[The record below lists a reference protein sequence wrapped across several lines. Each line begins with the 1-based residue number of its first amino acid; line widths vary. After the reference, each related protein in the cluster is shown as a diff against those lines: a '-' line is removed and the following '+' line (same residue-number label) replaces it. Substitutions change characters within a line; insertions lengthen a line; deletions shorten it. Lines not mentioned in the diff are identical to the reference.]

1 LKKILRR
8 LIGYTNLFFA
18 ILLVLSSLS
27 PNMSPERLW
36 GPSFMGLAYPY
47 ILVINIFFMG
57 FWILRKKRELII
69 SFLAILVGW
78 NTLVENISL
87 HPGALFRRTQFENL
101 SRGERISERQMK
113 IISYNVR
120 AFDRYRW
127 TDNPTARKDI
137 IDLLRE
143 DDPDILCL
151 QEYYCTESGKFRY
164 EELYAAFER
173 TPYRHIEYIISNPQ
187 ARYGIAIFSHYP
199 IISSGRVELNSSL
212 SVCSYADIKIFD
224 DTLRIY
230 NMHLQSVRLNSQHY
244 RFIDSLKFRYDNQQ
258 MEEIKDISSHLRDAF
273 IKRAAQADLIAD
285 HIEGC
290 PHPVI
295 VCGDFNDTPVS
306 YTYQRIR
313 GDLLDAFS
321 ESGWGMGRTYNGKFP
336 SYRIDYILFGD
347 TFEAMHFRRNKVKLS
362 DHFPVTGYL
371 KFKEKELLGEQIRG
385 WVQKTGPS

>member
-1 LKKILRR
+1 MKKILRR

-18 ILLVLSSLS
+18 ILLVLSSFS
-27 PNMSPERLW
+27 PYMSPERFW

-78 NTLVENISL
+78 HTLVENISL

-212 SVCSYADIKIFD
+212 SVCSYADIKIFE

-258 MEEIKDISSHLRDAF
+258 MEEIKDISYRLRDAF
-273 IKRAAQADLIAD
+273 IKSVGEYLIAPVNKDVGNIRVTVHVSTQARHD
-285 HIEGC
+285 HC
-290 PHPVI
+290 MHSTPQLVI
-295 VCGDFNDTPVS
+295 
-306 YTYQRIR
+306 
-313 GDLLDAFS
+313 
-321 ESGWGMGRTYNGKFP
+321 
-336 SYRIDYILFGD
+336 
-347 TFEAMHFRRNKVKLS
+347 
-362 DHFPVTGYL
+362 
-371 KFKEKELLGEQIRG
+371 
-385 WVQKTGPS
+385 